1 MFQAGIKYFQ
11 TRIYINIL
19 DPMVGPLLNSS
30 TVLVGSLGGAW
41 LGHLIPERVRA
52 ALPQTFGLFSL
63 GAGCALAAKANSMA
77 ALALTLLLGT
87 VIGEAL
93 SLETRIAAGVTRLR
107 SGRNKASSEDPRA
120 AEFAQ
125 QFITVLVLFCASGM
139 GIFGAMNEGIT
150 GDPGMLVAK
159 AILDLISSMVFATQL
174 GIAVA
179 FIAVPML
186 VVQTALFF
194 MAQWVMPLTTPAML
208 GDFSAVGGV
217 VMLASGLRLTGIRM
231 FAVANM
237 LPALL
242 LVLPCSALWALLT

>member
-1 MFQAGIKYFQ
+1 
-11 TRIYINIL
+11 
-19 DPMVGPLLNSS
+19 MVGPLINSG
-30 TVLVGSLGGAW
+30 TLVLGSLGGAW
-41 LGHLIPERVRA
+41 LGHHVPERIRA
-52 ALPQTFGLFSL
+52 ALPPTFGLFSL
-63 GAGCALAAKANSMA
+63 GAGCALASKADSLA
-77 ALALTLLLGT
+77 VLALTLLLGT

-107 SGRNKASSEDPRA
+107 GGNKAAADDPSA
-120 AEFAQ
+120 TEFAQ

-159 AILDLISSMVFATQL
+159 AILDLFSSMVFASQL
-174 GIAVA
+174 GLAVA

-186 VVQTALFF
+186 AVQTALFF
-194 MAQWVMPLTTPAML
+194 MAQVVMPLTNPAML

-242 LVLPCSALWALLT
+242 LAMPCSALWAMVT

>member
-1 MFQAGIKYFQ
+1 
-11 TRIYINIL
+11 
-19 DPMVGPLLNSS
+19 MVGPLINSG
-30 TVLVGSLGGAW
+30 TVVLGSLGGTW
-41 LGHLIPERVRA
+41 LGHRVPERIRA

-63 GAGCALAAKANSMA
+63 GAGCALAAKANSLA
-77 ALALTLLLGT
+77 VLALTLLLGT

-93 SLETRIAAGVTRLR
+93 SLETRIATAVTKLR
-107 SGRNKASSEDPRA
+107 RGPKLEDDPRA

-125 QFITVLVLFCASGM
+125 QFITVLVLLCASGM

-150 GDPGMLVAK
+150 GDPGMLLAK
-159 AILDLISSMVFATQL
+159 AILDLFSSMVFATQL

-186 VVQTALFF
+186 VVQTSLLL
-194 MAQWVMPLTTPAML
+194 MAQVLMPLATPAML
-208 GDFSAVGGV
+208 GDLSAVGGV

-231 FAVANM
+231 FPVANM

-242 LVLPCSALWALLT
+242 LAMPCSALWALLG